1 MLPLWNW
8 WTGELKAMLPASI
21 ARWLDGD
28 AVATEIA
35 VDAQGLSIITR
46 DSTNSNAAA
55 PRLVTLDA
63 LASSP
68 VFRELI
74 ATGRDRVRLVLTPE
88 QALVKTI
95 TLPLATE
102 ENLREVIGF
111 ELDRHTPFTTAQAYY
126 DVQVIKR
133 DAQNEK
139 ISVLL
144 VVASR
149 SAVAGLLDTLQRAR
163 LTCNA
168 IGVSGSGP
176 AELKAIDL
184 QPAADKPPRR
194 LSRMHRINLALLAL
208 AALLAF
214 AAVILPIW
222 QKREVVKVLFPQAE
236 KSGTEFQ
243 ISERVYSE
251 YVKLAAEY
259 NFLASKKH
267 VVYPVVEVIE
277 ELAKTFG
284 DTTWIQRLDIKV
296 NGKTREVTMMGE
308 TQSSSKVIENLEQ
321 SPTALFQ
328 NSKQLTAVTR
338 IQANTERFHVSAEIK
353 SRPVPQ
359 METIDDEPPP
369 AIVGAPPMPTA
380 ASVPATPPGPGGVT
394 GMGVQVATPAIA
406 PSGPASAAT
415 PAITAPM
422 QQTPASAPA
431 MPTPPPVAKKSGT

>member
-1 MLPLWNW
+1 
-8 WTGELKAMLPASI
+8 MLPASI

-28 AVATEIA
+28 AVATDVAIDEH
-35 VDAQGLSIITR
+35 GLTIIRR
-46 DSTNSNAAA
+46 DSVADSAEP
-55 PRLVTLDA
+55 PRVVGLDA

-68 VFRELI
+68 VLRDLI
-74 ATGRDRVRLVLTPE
+74 AAGRDRVRLVLTPE

-102 ENLREVIGF
+102 ENLREVVGF

-144 VVASR
+144 AVASR
-149 SAVAGLLDTLQRAR
+149 SEVAGLLDTLRRAG
-163 LTCNA
+163 LSCNA
-168 IGVSGSGP
+168 IGVSGPGP

-184 QPAADKPPRR
+184 QPAIDKPPRR
-194 LSRMHRINLALLAL
+194 LSRMHQINLGLLAL
-208 AALLAF
+208 AALLVL

-222 QKREVVKVLFPQAE
+222 QKREVVKVLSPQAE

-243 ISERVYSE
+243 ISKRVYSE
-251 YVKLAAEY
+251 YVKLADEY

-267 VVYPVVEVIE
+267 AVYPVVAVIE

-284 DTTWIQRLDIKV
+284 DTTWLQRLDIKV
-296 NGKTREVTMMGE
+296 NGKTREVTMIGE

-338 IQANTERFHVSAEIK
+338 MQANTERFHVSAEIK
-353 SRPVPQ
+353 PRAVPQ
-359 METIDDEPPP
+359 LETIDDEPAP
-369 AIVGAPPMPTA
+369 AISSTAPMPA
-380 ASVPATPPGPGGVT
+380 AATVPTPPLGPGGAT
-394 GMGVQVATPAIA
+394 GMGVPVAAPAITPAGPANAAAPAMLTPMQPGPATVPPPPPNTAIPPATPA
-406 PSGPASAAT
+406 S
-415 PAITAPM
+415 
-422 QQTPASAPA
+422 
-431 MPTPPPVAKKSGT
+431 PPVAKKSGT